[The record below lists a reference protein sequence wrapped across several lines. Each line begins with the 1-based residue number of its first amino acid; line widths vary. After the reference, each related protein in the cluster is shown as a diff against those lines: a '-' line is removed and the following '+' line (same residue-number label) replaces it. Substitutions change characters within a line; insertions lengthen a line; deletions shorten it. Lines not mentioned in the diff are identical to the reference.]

1 MVIVIVLMLAM
12 VIVPTMMLAIAMI
25 IVLMLAP
32 AMAPTMVLA
41 MAMITVLVRAM
52 AMAPALVRWL
62 RAGVR
67 YVRMRCV
74 VRTAARCCS
83 LLAVVDWIAA
93 LSLAALCAEAGQ
105 GSCSRL
111 LLMVMMPFE

>member
-1 MVIVIVLMLAM
+1 MVTVIVLMLAM
-12 VIVPTMMLAIAMI
+12 AMI

-32 AMAPTMVLA
+32 AMALTMVLA

-105 GSCSRL
+105 GSS
-111 LLMVMMPFE
+111 